1 VRWVSAVLLAAV
13 PLAAACSAAGFS
25 GPPAAD
31 VGTGADHFVT
41 LHDGDAV
48 PIIMGLQG
56 GYHVWGS
63 VRAANVGSQNVTL
76 RFSLFHGDETAP
88 VTVRLDTVDLT
99 GGEHLGSAVFLPDP
113 SAVRGQPCRLHLDLT
128 DENGRTASAEH
139 RITPE

>member
-1 VRWVSAVLLAAV
+1 VRLVCWAALV
-13 PLAAACSAAGFS
+13 AAGCGASFP

-31 VGTGADHFVT
+31 VGTGVDQFVV
-41 LHDGDAV
+41 LHDGDTV

-63 VRAANVGSQNVTL
+63 VRASNVAPDNLRL
-76 RFSLFHGDETAP
+76 RFSLYLADQTTP
-88 VTVRLDTVDLT
+88 LTIRTDTVDLT

-113 SAVRGQPCRLHLDLT
+113 SVVRGQLCRLHLDVT

-139 RITPE
+139 RVTPE